1 MADNP
6 SIDPGTTPTIPVEGD
21 DIAGQGVAQVVALRF
36 GAKDATTRVSTGAP
50 LPVDD
55 DQTQAALATILTAL
69 GGGGVLAT
77 QVTLAAILTKLQA
90 SIATTSAAGS
100 QADGHSASIGG
111 TADGASGAGGGTV
124 IAHLRKIRDLLAA
137 GIGITGTV
145 AVSGNVA
152 DTNAAGSQVDGH
164 SATIGATT
172 DASAALT
179 LVGLLKAIKAAVVG
193 TLSTANPDTVAV
205 GTLTALNQVVT
216 LNLGAGQSTLQID
229 ATGTFVATWTLE
241 ISIDGANFFT
251 YPIGQFSSINA
262 GGLNVNA
269 TSATPT
275 RQVVACAGWAAAR
288 LRCSAYTSGTVN
300 VTLRATG
307 GTNVVQLGASLPNG
321 TNQIGFLTT
330 PSTGNAPAQF
340 TATANTTIFTNSAT
354 AKLRTFMN
362 DSDQDLLL
370 NLSAAAVT
378 TTVYTVRVKAN
389 GGFFAT
395 DFSGQVQG
403 MMVAAIGSGQVIV
416 QSMT

>member
-90 SIATTSAAGS
+90 SIATTS
-100 QADGHSASIGG
+100 
-111 TADGASGAGGGTV
+111 
-124 IAHLRKIRDLLAA
+124 
-137 GIGITGTV
+137 
-145 AVSGNVA
+145 
-152 DTNAAGSQVDGH
+152 AAGSQVDGH